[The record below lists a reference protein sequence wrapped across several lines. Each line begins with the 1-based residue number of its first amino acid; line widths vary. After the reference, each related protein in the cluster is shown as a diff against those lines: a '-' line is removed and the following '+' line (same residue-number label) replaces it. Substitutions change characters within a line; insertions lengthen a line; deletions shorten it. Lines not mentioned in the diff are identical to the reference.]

1 MTGWI
6 KVASIEELPSGSRRV
21 VDVDGVAVAV
31 FNLDGDY
38 CAIEDTCTH
47 DGGELASGEL
57 QGEEIVCPR
66 HGARFNL
73 RTGAVTAPPAYGGV
87 ATFAGTEHIC
97 TNRRPAPT
105 GRVSGISGQG
115 HLPESSCKS
124 AAETVRKGKVLFLSH
139 CTFTFS

>member
-1 MTGWI
+1 MTDWI
-6 KVASIEELPSGSRRV
+6 KAARVEELPPGSRRV

-73 RTGAVTAPPAYGGV
+73 RSGAVTAPPAYSAV
-87 ATFAGTEHIC
+87 ATFPVRVSCRLGGSA
-97 TNRRPAPT
+97 RRPL
-105 GRVSGISGQG
+105 GLIK
-115 HLPESSCKS
+115 SSHADDLRMQ
-124 AAETVRKGKVLFLSH
+124 AAL
-139 CTFTFS
+139 

>member
-1 MTGWI
+1 MTDWI
-6 KVASIEELPSGSRRV
+6 KAARVEELPPGSRRV

-73 RTGAVTAPPAYGGV
+73 RSGAVTAPPAYSAV
-87 ATFAGTEHIC
+87 ATFPVRVTAGWVE
-97 TNRRPAPT
+97 
-105 GRVSGISGQG
+105 
-115 HLPESSCKS
+115 
-124 AAETVRKGKVLFLSH
+124 VRDDRWD
-139 CTFTFS
+139 

>member
-1 MTGWI
+1 MSDWV
-6 KVASIEELPSGSRRV
+6 KAARAEELPSGSRRV

-38 CAIEDTCTH
+38 FAIEDTCPH

-73 RTGAVTAPPAYGGV
+73 RTGAVTAPPAYSAV
-87 ATFAGTEHIC
+87 ASL
-97 TNRRPAPT
+97 PV
-105 GRVSGISGQG
+105 RVTDGWV
-115 HLPESSCKS
+115 E
-124 AAETVRKGKVLFLSH
+124 VRDDRWD
-139 CTFTFS
+139 

>member
-1 MTGWI
+1 MSDWI
-6 KVASIEELPSGSRRV
+6 AVANVDELPPGSRRV

-38 CAIEDTCTH
+38 CAIEDTCPH

-73 RTGAVTAPPAYGGV
+73 RTGAVTAPPACSGL
-87 ATFAGTEHIC
+87 ATFPVRVA
-97 TNRRPAPT
+97 A
-105 GRVSGISGQG
+105 GRV
-115 HLPESSCKS
+115 E
-124 AAETVRKGKVLFLSH
+124 VRDDRWD
-139 CTFTFS
+139 